1 LSLPEVQTRSP
12 LDTEL
17 AVLMASWRKQVTVN
31 QLVSPSIQEFLDLSK
46 RRLEEAKRNEV
57 IGKPSWV
64 TKCLG
69 VVATK
74 P

>member
-31 QLVSPSIQEFLDLSK
+31 QLVSPSIQVFLDLSK
-46 RRLEEAKRNEV
+46 RRLEDAKRNEV
-57 IGKPSWV
+57 IGKPS
-64 TKCLG
+64 
-69 VVATK
+69 
-74 P
+74 

>member
-57 IGKPSWV
+57 IGKPS
-64 TKCLG
+64 
-69 VVATK
+69 
-74 P
+74 